1 MRQVG
6 TKAEAAPKIKSG
18 FLPERSAS
26 VSIPALV
33 CRKHF
38 DHSDARS
45 IASAG
50 GIIRSNGPANTAT
63 V

>member
-6 TKAEAAPKIKSG
+6 TKA
-18 FLPERSAS
+18 ERSAS

-38 DHSDARS
+38 EHSDARS
-45 IASAG
+45 IA
-50 GIIRSNGPANTAT
+50 TA
-63 V
+63 VS